1 MYFKSRQDPEIL
13 KHTTF
18 RYEITDLRKCIS
30 DSFRQTLESRVT
42 SSKLKKN
49 AEKNLKVTTFKMK
62 VKVRANRDLQV
73 M

>member
-30 DSFRQTLESRVT
+30 HSVRQTRESNQFKVE
-42 SSKLKKN
+42 KKN
-49 AEKNLKVTTFKMK
+49 VEKNLKVTTFKMK
-62 VKVRANRDLQV
+62 VKVKANRDLQV